1 MENNNNQLLSPYSH
15 LILLPSLLFGYL
27 AIISLLAPIL
37 EEYYLYS
44 LSNYF
49 YSVLSNICHQYPT
62 RSLWI
67 MNRPMG
73 LCSRCFAIYTSF
85 SISLVFLPL
94 LKNRRHIVLLC
105 FLFLPIILDGFLQY
119 YNIKE
124 SNNFNRVLSGLM
136 FGTASS
142 AIYKYFSFNLIDT
155 LKIIIRRETIL
166 KTYQYINPIIGS
178 GLVFLTNSYGIIASF
193 R

>member
-1 MENNNNQLLSPYSH
+1 MRKNNNQLLSPYFY

-27 AIISLLAPIL
+27 AIISLLAPML
-37 EEYYLYS
+37 EEYYFYPF
-44 LSNYF
+44 SNYF
-49 YSVLSNICHQYPT
+49 YNLLSNICHQYPT

-73 LCSRCFAIYTSF
+73 LCSRCFAIYGSF
-85 SISLVFLPL
+85 SISLFFLPL
-94 LKNRRHIVLLC
+94 LKSRRHIVLLC

-124 SNNFNRVLSGLM
+124 SNSFNRVLSGVM
-136 FGTASS
+136 FGIASS
-142 AIYKYFSFNLIDT
+142 AIYKYSLFNLIDT

-166 KTYQYINPIIGS
+166 KTYQYINLIIGS
-178 GLVFLTNSYGIIASF
+178 GLVFLTNSYGVIASF
-193 R
+193 